1 MKKPDVSVRL
11 SLNCLPDVLKCDDCG
26 RPAEV
31 FTVYGECEV
40 IQCASCYVKK
50 NLPKM
55 FIQFGGRADFD
66 GAWVGT
72 SYYMN
77 GFELPE
83 ELQD

>member
-1 MKKPDVSVRL
+1 M
-11 SLNCLPDVLKCDDCG
+11 NCLPDVVKCDDCG

-31 FTVYGECEV
+31 FTVYGECES
-40 IQCASCYVKK
+40 IQCASCFIKDK
-50 NLPKM
+50 LPKM
-55 FIQFGGRADFD
+55 TIKLGNTADFD

-72 SYYMN
+72 SYIID